1 VIYHDVPQGDEAWF
15 RLRMGVPTASC
26 FDSIL
31 TPAKGELSKSSTKY
45 VAELIGEQLA
55 TFLPANVQT
64 YTSRA
69 MDWGQQT
76 EAEARRFY
84 SMERDIDVSN
94 GGFCLHDSRKWGAS
108 PDGLIGLTRPVNTEP
123 VRVTGALELKCPQPG
138 THVEYLM
145 DGKLPLEY
153 RWQVHGHLIVTGAAW
168 CDFLSYCPGLPP
180 LLVRVEPGPDTDKLR
195 VALERFHEQYQAA
208 LARVRGA
215 A

>member
-1 VIYHDVPQGDEAWF
+1 MIYHDVPQGDESWF
-15 RLRMGVPTASC
+15 RLRLGVPTASC
-26 FDSIL
+26 FDRIL
-31 TPAKGELSKSSTKY
+31 TPAKGEPSSQARKY
-45 VAELIGEQLA
+45 IAELIGEQLA

-84 SMERDIDVSN
+84 QMERDTDVAN

-108 PDGLIGLTRPVNTEP
+108 PDGLIGLTHPANSEP
-123 VRVTGALELKCPQPG
+123 VRATGALELKCPQPG
-138 THVEYLM
+138 TQVEYLM
-145 DGKLPLEY
+145 DRKLPAEY

-180 LLVRVEPGPDTDKLR
+180 LLLRVEPGPDTDKLR
-195 VALERFHEQYQAA
+195 VALDAFSGRYLEA